1 MLTRLSPRVD
11 ALDLADKP
19 FAAEVFMDTCNKYD
33 VVVIGGGTS
42 GVAAGIAAA
51 RVGADT
57 LVIERLG
64 ALGGQMNVSGPP
76 GFAYANLYN
85 ERHERII
92 GGIITE
98 THERLLKD
106 GHALPHL
113 EPDFRGWYTFAYVDP
128 DWWGLLIFEMM
139 QENGVHLLL
148 HSLAVDVIKEGKA
161 VRGVIVENVSG
172 KQAIFG
178 KVLIDCTGEG
188 EIAARAGAPYEILPK
203 EQMEPHS
210 LAFTADGVDWEK
222 VLDYIK
228 NHPEE
233 FEFERFQENTQHKWT
248 YDELVARIR
257 RIESIVELGEVMGY
271 RSIKIKGMESGEWHG
286 YSGIGFFLIPREG
299 GVIQAHFQHSSQ
311 VGNCDATNV
320 EDLTYAEIECRRQ
333 IVMAWKFIRKYLPGF
348 ENAYITRGGPEVRI
362 REGRRIMGDYVLTRE
377 DVIEERKFPD
387 VIGKSAFPAGA
398 VHVVGPSTLATMK
411 PPDVP
416 KTGGSHDIPYR
427 CLVPREVE
435 NLLVAG
441 KAISAR
447 REAYQRFLMQT
458 MVTGQAAGV
467 AAALCARDNITP
479 RMLEADVSELQ
490 RILIDQGA
498 ILTGTH

>member
-1 MLTRLSPRVD
+1 MQTR
-11 ALDLADKP
+11 AI
-19 FAAEVFMDTCNKYD
+19 YD
-33 VVVIGGGTS
+33 VIVVGGGTS
-42 GVAAGIAAA
+42 GVAAAIASA
-51 RVGADT
+51 RTGAKT

-85 ERHERII
+85 DRHERII
-92 GGIITE
+92 GGILAE

-106 GHALPHL
+106 GHALPHT

-128 DWWGLLIFEMM
+128 DWWGLMAFEMM
-139 QENGVHLLL
+139 CENEVELLL
-148 HSLAVDVIKEGKA
+148 HSLAVDSVKEGNTLK
-161 VRGVIVENVSG
+161 GVVVENVSG
-172 KQAIFG
+172 RQTIFG
-178 KVLIDCTGEG
+178 KIIIDCTGEG
-188 EIAARAGAPYEILPK
+188 ELAARAGAPYEILPRD
-203 EQMEPHS
+203 QMEPHS
-210 LAFTADGVDWEK
+210 LSFTADGVDWKK
-222 VLDYIK
+222 VLNYIK
-228 NHPEE
+228 TNPQE

-248 YDELVARIR
+248 YDELVARIQK
-257 RIESIVELGEVMGY
+257 VETIAEFGEVMGY
-271 RSIKIKGMESGEWHG
+271 RSLKIKALETGEWHG
-286 YSGIGFFLIPREG
+286 FSGVGFFLMPREE

-320 EDLTYAEIECRRQ
+320 EDRTFGEIECRRQ
-333 IVMAWKFIRKYLPGF
+333 IVIAWRFIKKYLPGF
-348 ENAYITRGGPEVRI
+348 EKAYITRVCPEMRI
-362 REGRRIMGDYVLTRE
+362 REGRRIMGDYVLCGE

-398 VHVVGPSTLATMK
+398 VHVVGPGTLGTMK

-416 KTGGSHDIPYR
+416 KNGGSHDIPYR
-427 CLVPREVE
+427 CLVPRDVE

-441 KAISAR
+441 KAISAH

-467 AAALCARDNITP
+467 AAALCAKHNISP

-490 RILIDQGA
+490 RILVSQGA

>member
-1 MLTRLSPRVD
+1 MQKND
-11 ALDLADKP
+11 A
-19 FAAEVFMDTCNKYD
+19 YD
-33 VVVIGGGTS
+33 VIVVGGGTS
-42 GVAAGIAAA
+42 GFAAAIAAA
-51 RVGADT
+51 RTGAKT

-64 ALGGQMNVSGPP
+64 TLGGQMNVSGPP

-85 ERHERII
+85 DRQERII

-98 THERLLKD
+98 THERLLEQ
-106 GHALPHL
+106 GHAIPHM

-128 DWWGLLIFEMM
+128 DWWGLMAFEMV
-139 QENGVHLLL
+139 QENGVKLLL
-148 HSLAVDVIKEGKA
+148 HSRAVDVLMEGKT
-161 VRGVIVENVSG
+161 VKGIVVENVSG
-172 KQAIFG
+172 RQTIRG
-178 KVLIDCTGEG
+178 KVMIDCTGEG

-210 LAFTADGVDWEK
+210 LAFTADGVDWDK
-222 VLDYIK
+222 VLKYIRD
-228 NHPEE
+228 NPQE
-233 FEFERFQENTQHKWT
+233 FEFERFQESTLHKWT
-248 YDELVARIR
+248 YDELVVRIR
-257 RIESIVELGEVMGY
+257 KVESIVEFGEIMGY
-271 RSIKIKGMESGEWHG
+271 RSLKLKGLETGEWHG
-286 YSGIGFFLIPREG
+286 FSGVGFFLIPREG

-320 EDLTYAEIECRRQ
+320 EDLTNGEIECRRQ
-333 IVMAWKFIRKYLPGF
+333 TVIAWKFIKKYLPGF
-348 ENAYITRGGPEVRI
+348 ENAYITRVCPELRI
-362 REGRRIMGDYVLTRE
+362 REGRRIMGDYVLKGE
-377 DVIEERKFPD
+377 DVVEERKFPD

-398 VHVVGPSTLATMK
+398 VHVVGPGTLGTMK

-416 KTGGSHDIPYR
+416 KNGGSHDIPYR
-427 CLVPREVE
+427 CLVPREIE

-441 KAISAR
+441 KAVSAY

-467 AAALCARDNITP
+467 AAALCVKDHVTP

-490 RILIDQGA
+490 RLLVQQGA